1 MFFIKNFKNDAQ
13 IFKALADEKRL
24 LILDYLKNGEKC
36 ACVLTD
42 ELGIAQSALSYHM
55 KILCQSGI
63 VSSRQEGKWKHYCLS
78 DRGRHVA
85 VERLKILTDV
95 KYEYKDN
102 CACSRKSS

>member
-1 MFFIKNFKNDAQ
+1 MILIKNFARDAQ

-24 LILDYLKNGEKC
+24 FILDFLKNGEKC

-63 VSSRQEGKWKHYCLS
+63 VVSRQEGKWRHYSLS
-78 DRGRHVA
+78 YQGRNYA
-85 VERLKILTDV
+85 LSRLGQLTNFEVETIGQCHC
-95 KYEYKDN
+95 N
-102 CACSRKSS
+102 RKSS